1 MTLALITLLHVLIPI
16 YWLGGDL
23 GAFYSSGF
31 LTDSKRSVPERML
44 ALKILND
51 IDMAPRTALIMAFPT
66 GFTLAVAKGWI
77 GVSPLLVGLV
87 WLASLVWLGLAW
99 MVHLNHGA
107 PNPWYKSVDM
117 GIRYLA
123 LAGLLGAGLS
133 VAFGLLDYPLFVGL
147 KMIIL
152 GLAIVMG
159 LIVRVLLKPLIP
171 AIVTLSTT
179 GPTPDSDKTI
189 ADVLARTRPAV
200 LCLWALILLASYLGI
215 ATPL

>member
-1 MTLALITLLHVLIPI
+1 MTLALITLLHVLVPI

-23 GAFYSSGF
+23 GAFYSSRF

-77 GVSPLLVGLV
+77 TVSPLLVGLV

-107 PNPWYKSVDM
+107 PNPWYKSVDT

-133 VAFGLLDYPLFVGL
+133 VVFGLLDYPLFVGL

-159 LIVRVLLKPLIP
+159 LIVRVLLKPMIP

-179 GPTPDSDKTI
+179 GPTPDSDKMI
-189 ADVLARTRPAV
+189 ADVLTRTRPAV

>member
-23 GAFYSSGF
+23 GAFYSSRF
-31 LTDSKRSVPERML
+31 LTDSKRSVSERML

-123 LAGLLGAGLS
+123 LAGLLGAGFS

-179 GPTPDSDKTI
+179 GPTPASDKTI

>member
-66 GFTLAVAKGWI
+66 GFTLAVAKGWVA
-77 GVSPLLVGLV
+77 VSPLLVGLV

-99 MVHLNHGA
+99 MVHLNHGT

-123 LAGLLGAGLS
+123 LAGLLGAGFS

-179 GPTPDSDKTI
+179 GPTPDSDKAI

-200 LCLWALILLASYLGI
+200 LCLWALILLASYFGI

>member
-1 MTLALITLLHVLIPI
+1 MTLALITLLHILIPI

-51 IDMAPRTALIMAFPT
+51 IDMAPRTALILAFPT
-66 GFTLAVAKGWI
+66 GFTLAAAKAWI
-77 GVSPLLVGLV
+77 DVSPLVLGLV
-87 WLASLVWLGLAW
+87 WVAGLAWLGLAW
-99 MVHLNHGA
+99 MVHLRHGA

-117 GIRYLA
+117 LIRYAA
-123 LAGLLGAGLS
+123 LAGLVGVGGAVVLGA
-133 VAFGLLDYPLFVGL
+133 VDYPLFIGL

-152 GLAIVMG
+152 GVAIMMG
-159 LIVRVLLKPLIP
+159 LIVRVLLKPLFP
-171 AIVTLSTT
+171 AIITLTTT
-179 GPTPDSDKTI
+179 GPTPESDKAI
-189 ADVLARTRPAV
+189 AAVISKTRPAV
-200 LCLWALILLASYLGI
+200 LCLWALILTASYLGL